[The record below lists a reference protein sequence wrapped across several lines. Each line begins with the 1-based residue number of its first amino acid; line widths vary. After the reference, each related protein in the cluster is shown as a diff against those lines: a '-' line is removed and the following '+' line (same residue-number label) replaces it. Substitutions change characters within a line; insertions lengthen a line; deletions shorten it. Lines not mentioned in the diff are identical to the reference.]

1 MIFAEQ
7 KKNGKPV
14 MLFISDSIK
23 NFEDDIGDLSIA
35 LNVAKEIADV
45 VGGEDDKKNISTIP
59 NVLRERKTEN
69 KTEEGTEIVT
79 FLYMDELAVLCEL
92 WFTATIVMNM
102 HETYFADD
110 IDKINEI
117 EKVIRTQ
124 NQYIKHLE
132 AQCGLTVEEYNDE
145 DVDKENDDDE
155 ETVKDED
162 DDEGT
167 AKDEDDVPK
176 VEVLKKS
183 NDYSVNKMQKL
194 LEQ

>member
-1 MIFAEQ
+1 MIFTEQ

-23 NFEDDIGDLSIA
+23 NFEDDIEDLSIA
-35 LNVAKEIADV
+35 LNVAKEIADA

-102 HETYFADD
+102 HETYFADA
-110 IDKINEI
+110 IDKINEM
-117 EKVIRTQ
+117 ETVIRTQ